1 MQPQLNPPA
10 KSQHSVADVSS
21 STTRFTISFSCPWS
35 PRPRPRP
42 RPRRRR
48 RGLAGRNG
56 VNPQGQVLHRR
67 RWVQEGPCCDAEI
80 EAASAFTESESGS
93 LPDSVSRPVR
103 RRITNE
109 PGSLPMS
116 RLRLRV
122 GPTDSDS
129 PDEYGD
135 KLNFK
140 LLATCCRGSG
150 PGSLRDSAGD
160 FKLTPSRQ

>member
-10 KSQHSVADVSS
+10 KSQHSVADHSS

-103 RRITNE
+103 RHE

-140 LLATCCRGSG
+140 LLPAAGG
-150 PGSLRDSAGD
+150 LRDS
-160 FKLTPSRQ
+160 